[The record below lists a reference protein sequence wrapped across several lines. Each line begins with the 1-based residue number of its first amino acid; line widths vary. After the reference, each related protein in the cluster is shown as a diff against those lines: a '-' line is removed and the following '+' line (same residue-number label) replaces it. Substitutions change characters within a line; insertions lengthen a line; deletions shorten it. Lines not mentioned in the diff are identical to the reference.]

1 VHSNT
6 PKLEYKLMMIEIDN
20 ENIDIF
26 SQIALDLNMEY
37 ESQAFND

>member
-1 VHSNT
+1 MNLRVT
-6 PKLEYKLMMIEIDN
+6 MIEIDN